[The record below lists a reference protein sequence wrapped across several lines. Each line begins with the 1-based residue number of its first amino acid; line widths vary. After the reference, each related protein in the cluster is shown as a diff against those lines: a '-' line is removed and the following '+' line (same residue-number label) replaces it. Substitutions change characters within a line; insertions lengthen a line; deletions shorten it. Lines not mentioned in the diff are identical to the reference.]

1 MPEESNCCSTTEDG
15 SMVCLMPENG
25 EKPSCQ
31 TNLIQ
36 AIPIIKEER
45 GEKVRSAIAFT
56 VACITS
62 PCCTPLI
69 VPVLISLAA
78 GSPFALWLGANL
90 GWVYG
95 GLTLVSLLSFV
106 LALRWMNKR
115 KPKKNK
121 LVSISS
127 IRINEGEKA
136 HG

>member
-1 MPEESNCCSTTEDG
+1 MPEQSNCCSTTEDG

-25 EKPSCQ
+25 EKPNCQ
-31 TNLIQ
+31 TNQIV
-36 AIPIIKEER
+36 KEEKGGMIR
-45 GEKVRSAIAFT
+45 TAIAFT

-69 VPVLISLAA
+69 VPIVLTMAA

-95 GLTLVSLLSFV
+95 GLTFVSLLSFV
-106 LALRWMNKR
+106 LALRWMNKP
-115 KPKKNK
+115 KPKKNN
-121 LVSISS
+121 LIAISS
-127 IRINEGEKA
+127 IPINEGEKA